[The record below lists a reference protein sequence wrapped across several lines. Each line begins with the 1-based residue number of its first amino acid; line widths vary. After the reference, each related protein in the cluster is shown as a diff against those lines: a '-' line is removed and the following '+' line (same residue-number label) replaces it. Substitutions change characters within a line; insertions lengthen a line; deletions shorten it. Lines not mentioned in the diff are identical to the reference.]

1 MESEKITFLQRI
13 EALTVSLVDLVW
25 GTPLVALLV
34 GGGFFFM
41 LYSRF
46 IPFRH
51 FGHGIAI
58 LTGKYDDPN
67 DPGQI
72 SHFQALSS
80 ALASTVGMGNIG
92 GVAIAIHTGGPGA
105 LFWMWVS
112 AVVGMATKFFTCTL
126 SIMYRGK
133 DDKGEVQ
140 GGPMYVIEEGICK
153 IDRDG
158 YILNKRAYPV
168 FGKFLATLFAVAGL
182 IGCLVLF
189 QANQLAQLVRD
200 LIYVPNGLF
209 ADNIFLGDFTTGMT
223 AAVIVSL
230 VIFGGI
236 KRIGLVASRLVPFMV
251 AIYLFAALIIL
262 FQNVG
267 QVPAIFS
274 SVIRDAFTGDAVLGG
289 SLGAIIIIG
298 IKRAALSNEAGIG
311 TEAMAH
317 GAAKTE
323 EPVREG
329 LVAMVGPFID
339 TIVVCTITAFVI
351 LVSGV
356 HASDANGVTL
366 TAMAFEAELGNAGQL
381 LLILAVLCFSLS
393 TMFGYSYYGRKCT
406 SYLFGTKWKSSYNI
420 IYVATIVLAAMVSID
435 IAINV
440 VDIMFALMAIP
451 TMISALFLSPK
462 VMAETKRYF
471 SSR

>member
-1 MESEKITFLQRI
+1 MELEKLTILERI
-13 EALTVSLVDLVW
+13 KGLTVSMLERIESLTVSMVDLVW
-25 GTPLVALLV
+25 GTPLIILLV
-34 GGGFFFM
+34 GGGFYFM
-41 LYSRF
+41 LYSKF

-51 FGHGIAI
+51 FGHGLAI
-58 LTGKYDDPN
+58 LTGKYDGPN

-112 AVVGMATKFFTCTL
+112 AIVGMATKFFTCTL

-133 DDKGEVQ
+133 DDRGEVQ
-140 GGPMYVIEEGICK
+140 GGPMYVVEEGLGK
-153 IDRDG
+153 A
-158 YILNKRAYPV
+158 YKPLAIL
-168 FGKFLATLFAVAGL
+168 FSVAGL
-182 IGCLVLF
+182 IGCMVLF
-189 QANQLAQLVRD
+189 QANQLAQMVRD
-200 LIYVPNGLF
+200 LVYVPNGF
-209 ADNIFLGDFTTGMT
+209 FSENSIAGDLTTGII
-223 AAVIVSL
+223 AALIVST

-236 KRIGLVASRLVPFMV
+236 KRIGLVESRLVPFMV
-251 AIYLFAALIIL
+251 AIYLLAALIIL
-262 FQNVG
+262 FENFG
-267 QVPAIFS
+267 KIPAIFTS
-274 SVIRDAFTGDAVLGG
+274 IIQDAFTGDAVLGG
-289 SLGAIIIIG
+289 SLGAIIILG
-298 IKRAALSNEAGIG
+298 IKRAAFSNEAGIG

-317 GAAKTE
+317 GAAKTK

-339 TIVVCTITAFVI
+339 TIVVCSITGFVI

-366 TAMAFEAELGNAGQL
+366 TAMAFEAELGGWGEAL
-381 LLILAVLCFSLS
+381 LVLAVLCFSLS

-406 SYLFGTKWKSSYNI
+406 SYLFGTKWKPVYNV
-420 IYVATIVLAAMVSID
+420 IYVLSIVLAAIVSID
-435 IAINV
+435 IAINI

-451 TMISALFLSPK
+451 TMISAILLSPK

-471 SSR
+471 SSQ